1 MPKRKRTK
9 GRTRPGAHSRSVQT
23 ATKTTSTLD
32 RVLGAHNVFAI
43 LALIFGTC
51 FLISTP
57 PFQVP
62 DEIAHFDRVFRLAE
76 GGVTQKLES
85 GQSGD
90 YVPASIASAFW
101 QFRYLS
107 WHSNQKLE
115 KEKIFNA
122 LRIPLNQ
129 EKRKFDRIDAGNY
142 FYFSY
147 IPQLPAVLI
156 GKLFGMH
163 VLTILYLGRLF
174 GLVFYVICVRYAIA
188 LIPEG
193 KWLLLA
199 LALMP
204 ICLAQAGSYNA
215 DCVLYSFSFLGVALL
230 MKTLFDPWPLTL
242 NKETVLLLSIFLV
255 LGVLKVLYL
264 PLVLLVFVIP
274 RNRFKDRLQYYIITS
289 SVVVLSA
296 ALAFAW
302 LKISSSY
309 GAPADPNTDAPQ
321 KLASLIHNPFLPV
334 RLVTETMNRFPWHHY
349 RMTIGILG
357 YADTRLPDGVYT
369 AYAMTIL
376 FLAMIEGCKKFRLSI
391 YSRILFWVVGIV
403 IFLGAFVAL
412 WLLNPRQNGFVVT
425 GVQGRYLIPGLFCF
439 LLAFQGLSPFQLN
452 LSSRKV
458 LILLLFLLLF
468 TALFAT
474 QMTILD
480 RYYG

>member
-1 MPKRKRTK
+1 MRKQKRRKS
-9 GRTRPGAHSRSVQT
+9 RTRRSVHSPTVRT

-32 RVLGAHNVFAI
+32 RVLRAHNVFAI

-76 GGVTQKLES
+76 GGVTQKLEN
-85 GQSGD
+85 GRSGD
-90 YVPASIASAFW
+90 YVPASIDTAFR

-107 WHSNQKLE
+107 WKSDQKLK

-156 GKLFGMH
+156 GKLFGMN
-163 VLTILYLGRLF
+163 VLIILYLGRVF
-174 GLVFYVICVRYAIA
+174 GLIFYLICVRYAIT

-230 MKTLFDPWPLTL
+230 MKTLFDRGPLTL
-242 NKETVLLLSIFLV
+242 NKETVLLLAIFLV
-255 LGVLKVLYL
+255 FGVLKVLYL
-264 PLVLLVFVIP
+264 PLVLLVFIIP
-274 RNRFKDRLQYYIITS
+274 RNRFKDRLQYYIITI

-302 LKISSSY
+302 LKISSSHS
-309 GAPADPNTDAPQ
+309 APADPNANAPQ
-321 KLASLIHNPFLPV
+321 KIASLIHNPFLPV
-334 RLVTETMNRFPWHHY
+334 RLVTETMNRFPGSHY
-349 RMTIGILG
+349 RMTIGVLG
-357 YADTRLPDGVYT
+357 YGDTRLPDGVYT
-369 AYAMTIL
+369 TYTMTIL

-391 YSRILFWVVGIV
+391 YSRILFWVLGIV

-412 WLLNPRQNGFVVT
+412 WLINPRQNGFVVT
-425 GVQGRYLIPGLFCF
+425 GVQGRYFIPALFCF
-439 LLAFQGLSPFQLN
+439 LLAFQGLFPFQLN

-458 LILLLFLLLF
+458 LILLLFLILF